1 MDPELVSYIGDLNK
15 VFLYLNLDEY
25 NIDGCYYHSR
35 KLKISH
41 NLMLTT
47 RCSITLDTLM
57 YLFGA
62 NYGKQIEQ
70 ISDACVVEIDSD
82 YDSLTHIF
90 LYLQGYMYHSY
101 AGEFAMKCVRISKN
115 EISKRLNN
123 FIIHP
128 NWEKITEIKEPIPN
142 DTVFE
147 VTIHEIENY
156 TPQLAKCKAIT
167 LVENALHSLKE
178 NDKHQ
183 YDDYLYILSLDRE
196 CHGMNYI
203 ECGDKYLSD
212 LLNDLET
219 L

>member
-1 MDPELVSYIGDLNK
+1 
-15 VFLYLNLDEY
+15 
-25 NIDGCYYHSR
+25 
-35 KLKISH
+35 
-41 NLMLTT
+41 
-47 RCSITLDTLM
+47 M

-101 AGEFAMKCVRISKN
+101 AGEFAMKCVQISKN

-128 NWEKITEIKEPIPN
+128 DWETITEIKESIP
-142 DTVFE
+142 DDAVFE

-156 TPQLAKCKAIT
+156 TPQLAKYKAIT

-178 NDKHQ
+178 NEKHQ
-183 YDDYLYILSLDRE
+183 DDSYTAVLSLDIE
-196 CHGMNYI
+196 CRGMDYI

-212 LLNDLET
+212 LLNDLKT
-219 L
+219 ILII